1 MVSVEYELFNPFSFG
16 TRGDRRMMHRF
27 IQFRLRSLLIF
38 CLVVGSLIGL
48 SGRYLEER
56 RQTREAEMDRFMDQL
71 RREAGQNRWIPVCRR
86 QEQLLTWPYE
96 PETNVRVSLQKR
108 KGDDSP

>member
-1 MVSVEYELFNPFSFG
+1 VSVEYELCYPSSFG

-48 SGRYLEER
+48 SSRYLEGP
-56 RQTREAEMDRFMDQL
+56 RQTREAEMDRFMRQL
-71 RREAGQNRWIPVCRR
+71 RLEVGRDWMIPGYRR
-86 QEQLLTWPYE
+86 QEQILTWPYE
-96 PETNVRVSLQKR
+96 PETNVRVSLQKQ